1 MVIAMKSISSAVRKE
16 TKYIAVC
23 VVILSVIMQAVF
35 LVLQRW
41 DYRVLLGNV
50 LSGIFAV
57 VNFLMMGITIQN
69 AIEKDKKAAKTQ
81 MRASQSIRTF
91 MLFAVAAV
99 CVCVPVFNTVT
110 AIVPLFFPRIA
121 IAFRPFFKN
130 KEVDN

>member
-99 CVCVPVFNTVT
+99 GVCVPVFNTVT